1 MEDLNNIHTKESL
14 LLALQ
19 STHKNVAN
27 YFAAMPPE
35 NFFARPDDGWSPSD
49 NLDHLVKSVQPIAR
63 AMQLPK
69 EKLKSLFG
77 IASRPSRSFQD
88 IYDAYLQALHNGAQA
103 SGRFLPDQAPAPAI
117 EPEEAKAQLLTQW
130 VQLGPVLLAQV
141 EAWSE
146 SDLDTYLLPH
156 PLLENL
162 TFREMLFFTL
172 CHNHRHMTVE
182 GD

>member
-1 MEDLNNIHTKESL
+1 MENLNNIYTKESL
-14 LLALQ
+14 LLALE
-19 STHKNVAN
+19 SIHKNVASH
-27 YFAAMPPE
+27 FAAMSPE
-35 NFFARPDDGWSPSD
+35 NFFTRPDDGWSPSD
-49 NLDHLVKSVQPIAR
+49 NLDHLVKSVKPIAR

-77 IASRPSRSFQD
+77 IAPRPSRSFQE
-88 IYDAYLQALHNGAQA
+88 IYDGYLQAIHNGAQA
-103 SGRFLPDQAPAPAI
+103 SGRFLPDQATPTI
-117 EPEEAKAQLLTQW
+117 ESEEAKAQLLAEW

-162 TFREMLFFTL
+162 AFREMLFFTL
-172 CHNHRHMTVE
+172 CHNHRHMTAA